1 MKGSLVK
8 FLSPDEIAL
17 ITTSTEAKDGDTILF
32 VADTYDIVTKSL
44 GRLRTYIRDK
54 YLTIDKDDLAFCW
67 IEDFPL
73 FEMDDTGKLDFCHN
87 PFSIVK

>member
-1 MKGSLVK
+1 M
-8 FLSPDEIAL
+8 
-17 ITTSTEAKDGDTILF
+17 
-32 VADTYDIVTKSL
+32 

-54 YLTIDKDDLAFCW
+54 YLTIDKDDLAFCR

>member
-1 MKGSLVK
+1 VK
-8 FLSPDEIAL
+8 FLSPEEVQI
-17 ITTSTEAKDGDTILF
+17 IKAKTGAQDGDTILF
-32 VADTYDIVTKSL
+32 VADTYDVVTTSL

-54 YLTIDKDDLAFCW
+54 YLTIDKDDLAFCR